1 MFVRCINRIA
11 TLAKIRKI
19 YNNSEKKSMWV
30 DFYFEANALC
40 LGESLNN
47 HYATTLLRYSIN
59 VRFSVFGG

>member
-1 MFVRCINRIA
+1 MFVRCLNRIA

-40 LGESLNN
+40 LGKVSI
-47 HYATTLLRYSIN
+47 TTMRQLC
-59 VRFSVFGG
+59 FGIR